1 MIELQVLRI
10 RGFSALKVVRGYA
23 RRAKDV
29 DRMIL
34 ACFVL
39 GLSTRKG
46 AAALLRILGRPVT
59 PATVSQV
66 SKQLDAAVASFHRR
80 PLNDSYQVLMLD
92 GVVLRRK
99 TGAGGARPA
108 GPGGA
113 GTPPRR
119 QGGHRLSAYQCRE
132 RCAIGS
138 SSSAI

>member
-46 AAALLRILGRPVT
+46 AAALLPGCRRGFVPP
-59 PATVSQV
+59 PAAQ
-66 SKQLDAAVASFHRR
+66 
-80 PLNDSYQVLMLD
+80 
-92 GVVLRRK
+92 
-99 TGAGGARPA
+99 
-108 GPGGA
+108 
-113 GTPPRR
+113 
-119 QGGHRLSAYQCRE
+119 
-132 RCAIGS
+132 
-138 SSSAI
+138 